1 MAPDKMLA
9 VWRVQRLLDLV
20 DFRNGKPIKPG
31 QDGLFPAYGS
41 AGVIG
46 KASNFLYEDAI
57 ILGRVG
63 AYCGS
68 VFHYKDKFWASDN
81 TIVVECKD
89 HISDTRFLYYLLQSA
104 NLRRH
109 AGGAAQ
115 PLITHGILKQLEFR
129 VPPVSAQRRIAS
141 ILGRYDSLIDVNCRR
156 MSTLA
161 EIRRRIF
168 DEWFVEL
175 RFPGHEKVAIS
186 TDELGPIPDGW
197 RRCELREVARVN
209 RQSVKPIKAPTTIC
223 YVDITSVSPDSIDE
237 ATEIAF
243 SEAPGRARRQVTEGS
258 IIWSTVRPNRRSH
271 ALVLDPPSNMIV
283 STGFAVVDATAVPF
297 SFLYEAVTTD
307 FFVGYLTNHATGSA
321 YPAVTGETFERALL
335 LVPPK
340 KLLDAFHHHAEP
352 LLRLADKLRRANRQ
366 LAAARDL
373 LLPRLVSGELSIAA
387 AEREIEQAA

>member
-1 MAPDKMLA
+1 MATE
-9 VWRVQRLLDLV
+9 WRVQTLSQLV
-20 DFRNGKPIKPG
+20 NFRNGKPIKPG
-31 QDGLFPAYGS
+31 QDGAYPAYGS
-41 AGVIG
+41 AGLIG
-46 KASNFLYEDAI
+46 NAANFLYQDAI

-68 VFHYKDKFWASDN
+68 VFHCKEKFWASDN
-81 TIVVECKD
+81 TIVVECKIG
-89 HISDTRFLYYLLQSA
+89 ISDTRYFYYLFQSS

-115 PLITHGILKQLEFR
+115 PLITHGILKQLEFT
-129 VPPVSAQRRIAS
+129 VPPVSTQRRIAS
-141 ILGRYDSLIDVNCRR
+141 ILGAYDHLIDVNRR
-156 MSTLA
+156 RISALA

-175 RFPGHEKVAIS
+175 RFPGHQKVAIS
-186 TDELGPIPDGW
+186 TDELGPIPDRW
-197 RRCELREVARVN
+197 RRRELRDVASVN
-209 RQSVKPIKAPTTIC
+209 RRSVKPITAPTTIR

-243 SEAPGRARRQVTEGS
+243 SEAPGRARRQVTDGS

-340 KLLDAFHHHAEP
+340 KLLDVFHHHAEP

-373 LLPRLVSGELSIAA
+373 VLPRLVSGELSITA